1 MMRSLVA
8 GKTTITILY
17 CQDGQPESWR
27 ETYETRLKN
36 PGGSCQAFWEHILR
50 QVAPHVGCVKLVL
63 FSFRCHPHDQADAL
77 RWLQIADL
85 VYIRGTGYDTE
96 LRQHTYSSLVDISDD
111 PSCAELVL
119 ALQYEVLQNRLVY
132 VGVCGAA
139 QWAGEAVLIPK
150 GGMRQGLQLFGK

>member
-1 MMRSLVA
+1 MVRSVLLTHGLNHKRADILIQNPACRAMIRSLVA
-8 GKTTITILY
+8 GKA
-17 CQDGQPESWR
+17 C
-27 ETYETRLKN
+27 
-36 PGGSCQAFWEHILR
+36 WEHILIKT
-50 QVAPHVGCVKLVL
+50 APHFGCVKLVL

-85 VYIRGTGYDTE
+85 FYIRGTGYDTE

-139 QWAGEAVLIPK
+139 QWAGESVLIPK
-150 GGMRQGLQLFGK
+150 GGMRQGL